1 MAPTATKRLRNCYRR
16 REVERDGS
24 LESSMELPCSH
35 IGSISCSSSND
46 SSSRNSIAADE
57 EEHNNGVL
65 EVLQTGCST
74 PKGKRFRIPEILS
87 CPPAPMKPR
96 VAPKF
101 LSRRSSAITFFA
113 PPDIELFFFLAFQNV
128 SA

>member
-1 MAPTATKRLRNCYRR
+1 MAPTATRRRSCYRR
-16 REVERDGS
+16 REVERDSS

-35 IGSISCSSSND
+35 IGSNSSSND
-46 SSSRNSIAADE
+46 SSCRNSTTADKE
-57 EEHNNGVL
+57 DINRV

-74 PKGKRFRIPEILS
+74 PKGQRFRIPDTLT

-96 VAPKF
+96 VAPKL

-113 PPDIELFFFLAFQNV
+113 PPDIDLFFFLAFQNV